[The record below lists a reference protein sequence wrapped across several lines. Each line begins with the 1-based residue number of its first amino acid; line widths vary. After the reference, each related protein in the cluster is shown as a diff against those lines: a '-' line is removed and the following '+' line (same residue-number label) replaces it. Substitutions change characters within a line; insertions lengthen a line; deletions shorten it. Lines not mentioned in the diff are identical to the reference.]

1 MEKKVKKQ
9 QIRLEEMCVFSL
21 AYKENVERIIMAVC
35 SAGYF
40 ASVVN
45 SSSTFLV
52 YIYKRV

>member
-1 MEKKVKKQ
+1 MKKKETKN
-9 QIRLEEMCVFSL
+9 QIKIEEMCVFSL
-21 AYKENVERIIMAVC
+21 AYKENVENIVMAIC
-35 SAGYF
+35 KAGYF